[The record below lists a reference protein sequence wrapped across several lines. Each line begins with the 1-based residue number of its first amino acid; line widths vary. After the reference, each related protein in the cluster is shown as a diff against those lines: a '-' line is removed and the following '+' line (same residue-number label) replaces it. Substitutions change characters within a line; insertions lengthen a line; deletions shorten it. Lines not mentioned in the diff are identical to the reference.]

1 MKTVG
6 MVVFNIL
13 TIAVYEI
20 MKWDF
25 ADRRVVPG
33 ACEKGIAFTFI
44 YIAFAI
50 MIAGCIVR
58 IIEKKKLKNDETGN

>member
-1 MKTVG
+1 
-6 MVVFNIL
+6 
-13 TIAVYEI
+13 